1 MARALGYRPAMP
13 PAEGPEVA
21 VFTPA
26 LLLFIEIHDDTDGR
40 PDVHVHAGG
49 QGFWMARMVQAL
61 GATPIP
67 CSPVGGESGVALGAI
82 LRAAGM
88 PARLSS
94 NSRPNSVVIE
104 DRRGGQRTE
113 IAVTEVPPLGRHEV
127 DELYSAVVGAAIRAG
142 VCLIAGTQLD
152 PALPDDVFRRLVA
165 DLRRNGVLVIAD
177 LSGSPLRAALASG
190 VDVIKISHEE
200 LIRDGWATGDGPE
213 EVMAGIAR
221 LRGAGAGAVVVSRS
235 SRSSLA
241 GFEHRLVEVRSPS
254 LEVVDHRG
262 GGDSMT
268 AALAVAAATGR
279 SFEDAL
285 RLAAAAG
292 ALNVSRQGLG
302 SGRIDAIEEIADRA
316 EVRDLRRDG
325 RRRHP
330 ATDERLADLS
340 RRELYEMAQHLDIAG
355 RSTMTHDELVAAI
368 TRTATA
374 TTPAGAVVSPD

>member
-1 MARALGYRPAMP
+1 VP
-13 PAEGPEVA
+13 GPEVA

-40 PDVHVHAGG
+40 PDIHVHAGG

-67 CSPVGGESGVALGAI
+67 CSPVGGEPGVALGAI
-82 LRAAGM
+82 LQAAGM

-94 NSRPNSVVIE
+94 SSRPNAVVVE
-104 DRRGGQRTE
+104 DRRGGDRVE
-113 IAVTEVPPLGRHEV
+113 LAVTEVPPLGRHEV

-152 PALPDDVFRRLVA
+152 PALRDDVFRRLVA

-177 LSGSPLRAALASG
+177 LSGSALRAALASG
-190 VDVIKISHEE
+190 VDIIKISHEE
-200 LIRDGWATGDGPE
+200 LIRDGWAAGEGPD
-213 EVMAGIAR
+213 EVMEGIAR

-235 SRSSLA
+235 SRNSLA
-241 GFEHRLVEVRSPS
+241 GFEHRLVEVHSPS

-262 GGDSMT
+262 GGDSMS

-279 SFEDAL
+279 SFEDGL

-302 SGRIDAIEEIADRA
+302 SGRIDAIEEIADRV

-325 RRRHP
+325 RRAHP
-330 ATDERLADLS
+330 ATDERLTERS
-340 RRELYEMAQHLDIAG
+340 RRELYEMARHLDIGG
-355 RSTMTHDELVAAI
+355 RSTMSHDELVIAIGRAAGVA
-368 TRTATA
+368 RR
-374 TTPAGAVVSPD
+374 AGAVVSPE

>member
-1 MARALGYRPAMP
+1 MPAA
-13 PAEGPEVA
+13 PAPEVA

-40 PDVHVHAGG
+40 PDIHVHAGG

-67 CSPVGGESGVALGAI
+67 CSPVGGEPGVALGAI
-82 LRAAGM
+82 LQAAGM

-94 NSRPNSVVIE
+94 SSRPNAVVVE
-104 DRRGGQRTE
+104 DRRGGDRVE
-113 IAVTEVPPLGRHEV
+113 LAVTEVPPLGRHEV

-152 PALPDDVFRRLVA
+152 PALRDDVFRRLVA

-177 LSGSPLRAALASG
+177 LSGSALRAALASR
-190 VDVIKISHEE
+190 VDVIKVSHEE
-200 LIRDGWATGDGPE
+200 LIRDGWASGDGPD
-213 EVMAGIAR
+213 EVMEGIAR

-235 SRSSLA
+235 SRNSLA
-241 GFEHRLVEVRSPS
+241 GFEHRLVEVHSPS

-262 GGDSMT
+262 GGDSMS

-279 SFEDAL
+279 SFEDGL

-302 SGRIDAIEEIADRA
+302 SGRIDAIEEIADRV

-325 RRRHP
+325 TRRNP
-330 ATDERLADLS
+330 GTDERLADRS
-340 RRELYEMAQHLDIAG
+340 RRELYEMARHLDIGG
-355 RSTMTHDELVAAI
+355 RSTMTRDELVAAI
-368 TRTATA
+368 VRS
-374 TTPAGAVVSPD
+374 AGAARRSGGVVSPE